1 MRIALIVVPLVIL
14 LAVGGFVAFKIIGL
28 KERLVAQLEAALHA
42 TAQIGS
48 LSLDLRQGELLATN
62 ISLQNV
68 RPDSPWDNAAIDQ
81 AAVHFRFADLFAPT
95 LPLQVEITGWKASLH
110 SPGAVT
116 AGGASTPGGNT
127 IAPGFNATPTDQ
139 SGPSWARVNHIAAS
153 NGEVTIHLANDQTIA
168 AHGVSFHADTPGG
181 PDWTTDLQASS
192 IVAGTLTT
200 GTSSVE
206 IHSTRDDATFTN
218 LTVHCGDGQV
228 SGGGDL
234 DLAAPH
240 TLKGSF
246 TATAVPV
253 TMLVTT
259 RWQMKVSGLVSGTA
273 DYQGDDDSATAS
285 GKLSVSGGKFNLF
298 PWLGKATMLVGLP
311 DITNMQIDQATSD
324 FAWKNHILT
333 LQNIDVLKPDV
344 FRINGQADIAADD
357 TIDAHLK
364 LGLPGAAV
372 AKWPKLQTDV
382 FNAPNGDYDFTDVH
396 VTGTPDQL
404 QEDLSSRL
412 LTVGLEQGGDLL
424 QQTKTKA
431 TDLINSFLK

>member
-1 MRIALIVVPLVIL
+1 MRVALIVVPLVIL
-14 LAVGGFVAFKIIGL
+14 LAIGGFVAFKIIGL
-28 KERLVAQLEAALHA
+28 KERLVGQFEAALHA

-48 LSLDLRQGELLATN
+48 LSLDLGQGELLATN
-62 ISLQNV
+62 IALQNV

-116 AGGASTPGGNT
+116 AGAESVPGGGAMSPAAGGT
-127 IAPGFNATPTDQ
+127 TADQ
-139 SGPSWARVNHIAAS
+139 SGASWARVNHITAT
-153 NGEVTIHLANDQTIA
+153 NGEVTIQLASNQSIA
-168 AHGVSFHADTPGG
+168 LHGVSFHADTPGG

-200 GTSSVE
+200 GSGSVE

-228 SGGGDL
+228 TGGGDL
-234 DLAAPH
+234 ELAGAH
-240 TLKGSF
+240 ALKGSF
-246 TATAVPV
+246 TATSVPV
-253 TMLVTT
+253 TMLVTA

-273 DYQGDDDSATAS
+273 DYQGDDTSATAS
-285 GKLSVSGGKFNLF
+285 GKISVSGGKFNLF

-324 FAWKNHILT
+324 FSWKNHVLT

-357 TIDAHLK
+357 TIDARLK
-364 LGLPGAAV
+364 LGLPVIAV
-372 AKWPKLQTDV
+372 AKWPKLQTEV
-382 FNAPNGDYDFTDVH
+382 FNTPNGDYDFTDVH

-412 LTVGLEQGGDLL
+412 LTVGAEQGTDFL
-424 QQTKTKA
+424 QQTKSKA